1 MAAPND
7 SNEFMASLPRAV
19 RAALEAQDVQAL
31 DLALRALPRD
41 EAEALGRW
49 LVVSGVLVERTE
61 AEVDLEQRFAYLRP
75 AVARA
80 VTSGN
85 TDAVYAALAALPA
98 EHADRL
104 YTQLQQQGFP

>member
-7 SNEFMASLPRAV
+7 PTEFMASLAPAV

-61 AEVDLEQRFAYLRP
+61 AEVDLEQRFAYLPP
-75 AVARA
+75 AVAQA

-85 TDAVYAALAALPA
+85 TGSV
-98 EHADRL
+98 
-104 YTQLQQQGFP
+104 

>member
-7 SNEFMASLPRAV
+7 SNDFMASLPPAV

-31 DLALRALPRD
+31 ALALCALPRD
-41 EAEALGRW
+41 EAEALARR
-49 LVVSGVLVERTE
+49 LVVAGVLVERAE
-61 AEVDLEQRFAYLRP
+61 AEVDLGHRFAYLPP

>member
-1 MAAPND
+1 MTAPND

-49 LVVSGVLVERTE
+49 LVVAGVLVERTE
-61 AEVDLEQRFAYLRP
+61 AEVDLEQRFAYYLPPWPRP
-75 AVARA
+75 
-80 VTSGN
+80 
-85 TDAVYAALAALPA
+85 LPA
-98 EHADRL
+98 AIPARSRPPWASCPLSRPIGSIRNCSDKA
-104 YTQLQQQGFP
+104 